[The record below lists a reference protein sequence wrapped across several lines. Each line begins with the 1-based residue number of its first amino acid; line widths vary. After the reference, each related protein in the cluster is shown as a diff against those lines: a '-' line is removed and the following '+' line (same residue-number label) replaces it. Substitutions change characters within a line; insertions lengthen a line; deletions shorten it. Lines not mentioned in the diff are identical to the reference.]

1 MRKVTIKQK
10 KEEQWDQSKV
20 LNLSVTI
27 NGVGVGLVAD

>member
-10 KEEQWDQSKV
+10 KEERWDQSKV

-27 NGVGVGLVAD
+27 DGGGVVAD

>member
-10 KEEQWDQSKV
+10 KEERWDQSKV

-27 NGVGVGLVAD
+27 NGVGLVED